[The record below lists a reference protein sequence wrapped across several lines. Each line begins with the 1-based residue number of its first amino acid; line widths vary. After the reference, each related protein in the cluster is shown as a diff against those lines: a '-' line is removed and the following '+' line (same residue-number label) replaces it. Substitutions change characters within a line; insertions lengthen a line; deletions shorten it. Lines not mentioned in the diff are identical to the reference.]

1 MAKSKIKSDP
11 QNVRKHDARNK
22 QVIFDSLKELG
33 AGRSILIDAADTA
46 VAGNGVLEQAEKLGI
61 PIRVVESDGSELIA
75 VKRVDLAPDDPK
87 RKALAIADNRA
98 GDLSAFDEEGLAKL
112 IGECGDLAAKV
123 GFDSAELEKMA
134 LSVAD
139 DLPEQPVDPDAP
151 EVPFAEELLEKHN
164 YVVLYFDND
173 VDWLQALT
181 LFDIHTVRDSCAR
194 PGYERRGV
202 GRVIRGA
209 DAINRITGGAR

>member
-1 MAKSKIKSDP
+1 MAKSKIKPDS

-87 RKALAIADNRA
+87 RKALAIADNRTS
-98 GDLSAFDEEGLAKL
+98 DLSSFNDEAVVKL
-112 IGECGDLAAKV
+112 LGECGELAAKV
-123 GFDSAELEKMA
+123 GFDSTELEKMA
-134 LSVAD
+134 LSVAE
-139 DLPEQPVDPDAP
+139 DLPELPVDPDAP
-151 EVPFAEELLEKHN
+151 EVPFAEELLERHN
-164 YVVLYFDND
+164 YVVLFFDND

-181 LFDIHTVRDSCAR
+181 LFELRQVKDSNSK

-202 GRVIRGA
+202 GRVINGAAALQRLRGEF
-209 DAINRITGGAR
+209 R

>member
-1 MAKSKIKSDP
+1 MKKISLDP
-11 QNVRKHDARNK
+11 RNVRKHGKRNQ

-75 VKRVDLAPDDPK
+75 VKRIDLTPDDPR
-87 RKALAIADNRA
+87 RKALAIADNR
-98 GDLSAFDEEGLAKL
+98 
-112 IGECGDLAAKV
+112 
-123 GFDSAELEKMA
+123 
-134 LSVAD
+134 AD

-164 YVVLYFDND
+164 YVVLYFDNE

-181 LFDIHTVRDSCAR
+181 LFDIHTVRDS
-194 PGYERRGV
+194 
-202 GRVIRGA
+202 
-209 DAINRITGGAR
+209 GARREKKVGLWSEAEPVAPWEWRRQKWEKKKSGALLQERPAGELVKPAA